1 MLLLRVLVYT
11 KLDQLG
17 KLESHSLSREWP
29 AMWHS
34 CVCTEDKR
42 EILSQPSNGLFV
54 AGNIEDLLGLC
65 NCTPH
70 ISMYT
75 RNPNPKLKIGFK
87 TSVLNINYRNIY
99 WSQFFNQILIYLAGL
114 MTLGPA
120 AMVLAAL
127 KSRAAST
134 TAAGPKVIKPAH

>member
-1 MLLLRVLVYT
+1 MICRLLNDSVTISTMYIVNSQKMLLLRVLVYT

-29 AMWHS
+29 ALWHS

-75 RNPNPKLKIGFK
+75 TILFGKR
-87 TSVLNINYRNIY
+87 
-99 WSQFFNQILIYLAGL
+99 QIIQ
-114 MTLGPA
+114 
-120 AMVLAAL
+120 
-127 KSRAAST
+127 
-134 TAAGPKVIKPAH
+134 H

>member
-54 AGNIEDLLGLC
+54 AIDLPAWSVRL
-65 NCTPH
+65 
-70 ISMYT
+70 YT
-75 RNPNPKLKIGFK
+75 HKY
-87 TSVLNINYRNIY
+87 V
-99 WSQFFNQILIYLAGL
+99 YLVIV
-114 MTLGPA
+114 TTIQHS
-120 AMVLAAL
+120 
-127 KSRAAST
+127 SR
-134 TAAGPKVIKPAH
+134 

>member
-1 MLLLRVLVYT
+1 MRDMSVVKRFCNNLYYVSIWSIAKKMLLLRVLVYT

-29 AMWHS
+29 ALWHS

-70 ISMYT
+70 VSMYT
-75 RNPNPKLKIGFK
+75 
-87 TSVLNINYRNIY
+87 TVLLGSRYHHPILWEI
-99 WSQFFNQILIYLAGL
+99 SQF
-114 MTLGPA
+114 
-120 AMVLAAL
+120 
-127 KSRAAST
+127 S
-134 TAAGPKVIKPAH
+134 

>member
-54 AGNIEDLLGLC
+54 AIDLPAWSVRLYTHKYVYLVIVTTIQHSSRRLKPQVPNFAKNIVV
-65 NCTPH
+65 TFQKA
-70 ISMYT
+70 
-75 RNPNPKLKIGFK
+75 PN
-87 TSVLNINYRNIY
+87 
-99 WSQFFNQILIYLAGL
+99 
-114 MTLGPA
+114 
-120 AMVLAAL
+120 
-127 KSRAAST
+127 
-134 TAAGPKVIKPAH
+134 

>member
-54 AGNIEDLLGLC
+54 AIDLPSLC
-65 NCTPH
+65 DCTH

-75 RNPNPKLKIGFK
+75 WLQLPPPNKL
-87 TSVLNINYRNIY
+87 V
-99 WSQFFNQILIYLAGL
+99 
-114 MTLGPA
+114 
-120 AMVLAAL
+120 VED
-127 KSRAAST
+127 
-134 TAAGPKVIKPAH
+134 

>member
-1 MLLLRVLVYT
+1 MICRLLNDSVTISTMYIVNSQKMLLLRVLVYT

-54 AGNIEDLLGLC
+54 AGNIEDLLGLYQ
-65 NCTPH
+65 
-70 ISMYT
+70 IS
-75 RNPNPKLKIGFK
+75 RI
-87 TSVLNINYRNIY
+87 
-99 WSQFFNQILIYLAGL
+99 ILI
-114 MTLGPA
+114 T
-120 AMVLAAL
+120 
-127 KSRAAST
+127 
-134 TAAGPKVIKPAH
+134 